1 MVVFNPVLLALIVR
15 RVAFKDVPVGRL
27 CFYTFYWKV
36 FISLTSEYVTHRF
49 LIHRT
54 ACFESRPVQGTI
66 GRSMIYFDKVTK
78 RYGEMAALEDVTL
91 SVAPKEFVSIVGHS
105 GAGKTTLLKLLLAEE
120 RPSDGSVFFESV
132 DVNDLPSSALYH
144 YRRKIGMVFQ
154 DFRLIPNKTA
164 YENIAFAMEAAG
176 RHDDEIAS
184 DVPYILELVN
194 LADKADHFPSQL
206 SGGEKQRIAIG
217 RAIINQPEL
226 IVADEPT
233 GNLDPI
239 NTYEVVEILKKINE
253 LGTTIVITTHNKG
266 VVDAVGRRVI
276 TMDRGKVVRDDA
288 EGKYVL

>member
-1 MVVFNPVLLALIVR
+1 
-15 RVAFKDVPVGRL
+15 
-27 CFYTFYWKV
+27 
-36 FISLTSEYVTHRF
+36 
-49 LIHRT
+49 
-54 ACFESRPVQGTI
+54 
-66 GRSMIYFDKVTK
+66 MIYFDKVTK
-78 RYGEMAALEDVTL
+78 RYGDTAALEGVTL

-120 RPSDGSVFFESV
+120 RPTDGSVFFESI
-132 DVNDLPSSALYH
+132 DINDLPSSALHH

-176 RHDDEIAS
+176 RTDEEVAS

-194 LADKADHFPSQL
+194 LADKALHFPDQL

-217 RAIINQPEL
+217 RAIINQPDL

-253 LGTTIVITTHNKG
+253 LGTTIIITTHNKG
-266 VVDAVGRRVI
+266 VVDAIGKRVI
-276 TMDRGKVVRDDA
+276 TIDRGKVVRDDA
-288 EGKYVL
+288 GGKYVM